1 MKRLLRLVLVINL
14 LALAVSIARAHYNML
29 LPQSGSVKK
38 GESVLLVYQWGHPF
52 EHELF
57 DAPAPEAVFAVAP
70 DGKKIDLSKELEK
83 FEIVGADGKKATA
96 YRFRFTA
103 EQRGDYLFVLRTAPI
118 WMPEGQEFLQDTVR
132 SVLHVQAERGWDAAA
147 GLPFEV
153 LPLTRPYGLQPG
165 MAFQAQV
172 ETQAPQGGQPLRN
185 GAAARGRKPFAGAIV
200 EIEHYH
206 AAPPAMLPS
215 EEHITRTAKTDPN
228 GVLTCTLT
236 DAGWWCLTARRDGG
250 VKQHEGKEYPVR
262 QRSTLW
268 VFVDEPVTPK

>member
-1 MKRLLRLVLVINL
+1 MKRLAQFVLVVVS
-14 LALAVSIARAHYNML
+14 LALTVSIARAHYNML
-29 LPQSGSVKK
+29 LPQTGPIKK
-38 GESVLLVYQWGHPF
+38 GDSVLLVYQWGHPF

-83 FEIVGADGKKATA
+83 FEIAGADGKKATA

-103 EQRGDYLFVLRTAPI
+103 LQRGDYVFVLRTPPI
-118 WMPEGQEFLQDTVR
+118 WMPEDQEFLQDTVK
-132 SVLHVQAERGWDAAA
+132 SVLHVQAEKGWDTAA

-172 ETQAPQGGQPLRN
+172 ETQPPEESQRLRKD
-185 GAAARGRKPFAGAIV
+185 AVARGGKPFAGAIV

-206 AAPPAMLPS
+206 ATPPAMLPP

-250 VKQHEGKEYPVR
+250 VKQHDGMEYPLR
-262 QRSTLW
+262 QRSSLW
-268 VFVDEPVTPK
+268 VFVD